1 MITSKT
7 NPKIKN
13 LVKLQKASERRE
25 QNRILIEGQR
35 EIERAQAC
43 GFEIEQLYVCEPLL
57 REPVKVKAAFTE
69 TVTEEVFD
77 KIAYREGSDG
87 LLAVAIPKYKSLNE
101 FKPKKDALIIVLET
115 VEKPGNLGAVM
126 RTADAAGVDA
136 VIVADPATDLYNPNA
151 IRASIGCIFSVPV
164 YACSTEECIKWLKQ
178 NGITLGRG
186 CRPKHHHPHERHR
199 RLAQRVGHHGHCH
212 LRGCPPKE
220 KEMKK
225 DYFLLHLSVF
235 IAGFTGV
242 LGRLITLDS
251 AILVWWRMATAALIM
266 WAFLLI
272 TKQLNNYK
280 LNNLLQMGGVGMLLC
295 LHWVFFYA
303 SIKASNVSIGVVCFS
318 LVGFFT
324 ALFEPIIN
332 RHRFS
337 GREFLFSLLTILGI
351 YLIFQFDARYRLGI
365 VLGVVSSA
373 LYALFAIANQRVGKH
388 YEAKNMLL
396 WEMVGGL
403 IGLTCLLPLYN
414 IFIPVG
420 QLYPVGMD
428 YAYLAFMVVVCTIGL
443 CLLQIIVLQRIP
455 AFTVN
460 LTYNLEPVYS
470 IILSMFIFSEY
481 KELNFSFCIGIAL
494 IIISVVLQTWSE
506 IRRRKVI
513 T

>member
-1 MITSKT
+1 
-7 NPKIKN
+7 
-13 LVKLQKASERRE
+13 
-25 QNRILIEGQR
+25 
-35 EIERAQAC
+35 
-43 GFEIEQLYVCEPLL
+43 
-57 REPVKVKAAFTE
+57 
-69 TVTEEVFD
+69 
-77 KIAYREGSDG
+77 
-87 LLAVAIPKYKSLNE
+87 
-101 FKPKKDALIIVLET
+101 
-115 VEKPGNLGAVM
+115 
-126 RTADAAGVDA
+126 
-136 VIVADPATDLYNPNA
+136 
-151 IRASIGCIFSVPV
+151 
-164 YACSTEECIKWLKQ
+164 
-178 NGITLGRG
+178 
-186 CRPKHHHPHERHR
+186 
-199 RLAQRVGHHGHCH
+199 
-212 LRGCPPKE
+212 
-220 KEMKK
+220 MKK

-251 AILVWWRMATAALIM
+251 AILVWWRMAAAAVIM
-266 WAFLLI
+266 WAFLAI
-272 TKQLNNYK
+272 TKQLKRYGRHNVTA
-280 LNNLLQMGGVGMLLC
+280 LLKMGGVGMLLC

-332 RHRFS
+332 KHKFS

-351 YLIFQFDARYRLGI
+351 YLIFQFDSRYRLGI
-365 VLGVVSSA
+365 ALGVVSSA
-373 LYALFAIANQRVGKH
+373 LYALFAIVNQRVGKH

-403 IGLTCLLPLYN
+403 VGLTCLLPLYN
-414 IFIPVG
+414 MFFPIDRLF
-420 QLYPVGMD
+420 PVGMD

-443 CLLQIIVLQRIP
+443 CLLQIIVLQKIP

-506 IRRRKVI
+506 INKKNK
-513 T
+513 TLKTSKT

>member
-1 MITSKT
+1 
-7 NPKIKN
+7 
-13 LVKLQKASERRE
+13 
-25 QNRILIEGQR
+25 
-35 EIERAQAC
+35 
-43 GFEIEQLYVCEPLL
+43 
-57 REPVKVKAAFTE
+57 
-69 TVTEEVFD
+69 
-77 KIAYREGSDG
+77 
-87 LLAVAIPKYKSLNE
+87 
-101 FKPKKDALIIVLET
+101 
-115 VEKPGNLGAVM
+115 
-126 RTADAAGVDA
+126 
-136 VIVADPATDLYNPNA
+136 
-151 IRASIGCIFSVPV
+151 
-164 YACSTEECIKWLKQ
+164 
-178 NGITLGRG
+178 
-186 CRPKHHHPHERHR
+186 
-199 RLAQRVGHHGHCH
+199 
-212 LRGCPPKE
+212 
-220 KEMKK
+220 MKK

-251 AILVWWRMATAALIM
+251 AILVWWRMAAAAVIM
-266 WAFLLI
+266 WLFLRVSSRHGADARGASL
-272 TKQLNNYK
+272 QLYTFRDI
-280 LNNLLQMGGVGMLLC
+280 LQMGGVGMLLC

-332 RHRFS
+332 KHKFS

-351 YLIFQFDARYRLGI
+351 YLIFQFDSRYRLGI

-403 IGLTCLLPLYN
+403 VGLTCLLPLYN
-414 IFIPVG
+414 IFFPIERF
-420 QLYPVGMD
+420 YPVGMD

-506 IRRRKVI
+506 IRRQQKV
-513 T
+513 

>member
-1 MITSKT
+1 
-7 NPKIKN
+7 
-13 LVKLQKASERRE
+13 
-25 QNRILIEGQR
+25 
-35 EIERAQAC
+35 
-43 GFEIEQLYVCEPLL
+43 
-57 REPVKVKAAFTE
+57 
-69 TVTEEVFD
+69 
-77 KIAYREGSDG
+77 
-87 LLAVAIPKYKSLNE
+87 
-101 FKPKKDALIIVLET
+101 
-115 VEKPGNLGAVM
+115 
-126 RTADAAGVDA
+126 
-136 VIVADPATDLYNPNA
+136 
-151 IRASIGCIFSVPV
+151 
-164 YACSTEECIKWLKQ
+164 
-178 NGITLGRG
+178 
-186 CRPKHHHPHERHR
+186 
-199 RLAQRVGHHGHCH
+199 
-212 LRGCPPKE
+212 
-220 KEMKK
+220 MKK

-251 AILVWWRMATAALIM
+251 AILVWWRMAAAAVIM
-266 WAFLLI
+266 FLYLRFI
-272 TKQLNNYK
+272 PTRRGAADVFDASLQRYK
-280 LNNLLQMGGVGMLLC
+280 FGDVLQMGGVGMLLC

-332 RHRFS
+332 KHRFS

-351 YLIFQFDARYRLGI
+351 YLIFHFDSRYRLGI

-403 IGLTCLLPLYN
+403 IGLTCLIPLYN
-414 IFIPVG
+414 MFIPVG
-420 QLYPVGMD
+420 RLYPVRMD
-428 YAYLAFMVVVCTIGL
+428 YAYLAFMVVICTIGL
-443 CLLQIIVLQRIP
+443 CLLQIIVLQKIP

-494 IIISVVLQTWSE
+494 IILSVLLQTYYE
-506 IRRRKVI
+506 IKKRNA
-513 T
+513 